1 MRRTLMVLV
10 IAAGVCVPA
19 AGAQAASIVFT
30 QDDGNVYLAHA
41 DGSGV
46 FQVTLD
52 GDSSDPYG
60 PPSQADD
67 GTIVT
72 TRGDDDNT
80 EIIRMTQNGTVLGS
94 FLPPFLFHGDILDSD
109 VSPDGSRIAYTSGYF
124 GDGSCNPVAPPAVGT
139 TPCVATR
146 VASSGGADLGGPP
159 PDTQTPSWMS
169 NTRLLTGDMSNLRFY
184 DGGSSDTHWFGPDSG
199 ATGINDDNPDDADF
213 KADRLVTVNGGA
225 GNHKFIWIFSTPGA
239 STGSPSPPSGTACF
253 MSDPVQ
259 SPPTPDDVFR
269 DPTWS
274 PDATSLAWEETDN
287 DDSSDVAGEGI
298 WIRNL
303 GGGSLATACASPLPT
318 GPAIPFAHYPD
329 FGPADV
335 NPAPRSSGGGGGG
348 GGGGGTSGGG
358 GGSTGGGA
366 GGGGG
371 AASGSG
377 SGSGSGTGTGT
388 VTGTGGPPA
397 GASGAA
403 TKAIA
408 TASAGSLSLTLM
420 APGTCVPAGQA
431 VNLAVT
437 SATKK
442 AITKKGKL
450 AIAARSRRHK
460 VTYKIKQVTFSL
472 DTSKSVDKRAAFTAA
487 FPSTG
492 LASGSGH
499 SVGAVVALKKSG
511 SRKTTNK
518 SLRGSISIC

>member
-1 MRRTLMVLV
+1 VRRTLMVLV
-10 IAAGVCVPA
+10 VAVGLCVPA

-30 QDDGNVYLAHA
+30 QDDGNIYLANA
-41 DGSGV
+41 DGSGI

-72 TRGDDDNT
+72 ARGDDDNT

-94 FLPPFLFHGDILDSD
+94 FLAPFLFHGDIIDSD

-139 TPCVATR
+139 TACVATR

-159 PDTQTPSWMS
+159 PGTQTPSWMS

-184 DGGSSDTHWFGPDSG
+184 DGGSSDTYWFGPDSG

-225 GNHKFIWIFSTPGA
+225 GNHKFIWIFGTPGA

-253 MSDPVQ
+253 MSGPVQ
-259 SPPTPDDVFR
+259 GRPDDVFR
-269 DPTWS
+269 DPTLS
-274 PDATSLAWEETDN
+274 SDGTSLAWEETDN
-287 DDSSDVAGEGI
+287 DDTSDASGEGI

-348 GGGGGTSGGG
+348 GGTSGG
-358 GGSTGGGA
+358 GGSTGGGG

-388 VTGTGGPPA
+388 GTGTGGPPA

-408 TASAGSLSLTLM
+408 TASAGSLGLTLM
-420 APGTCVPAGQA
+420 APGTCVPAGQP
-431 VNLAVT
+431 VDLAVT

-442 AITKKGKL
+442 AITKKKGKL
-450 AIAARSRRHK
+450 ATAARRHTRK

-487 FPSTG
+487 FSSTG
-492 LASGSGH
+492 MASGSGH
-499 SVGAVVALKKSG
+499 RVGAKVALKKSG

-518 SLRGSISIC
+518 SLSGSISIC